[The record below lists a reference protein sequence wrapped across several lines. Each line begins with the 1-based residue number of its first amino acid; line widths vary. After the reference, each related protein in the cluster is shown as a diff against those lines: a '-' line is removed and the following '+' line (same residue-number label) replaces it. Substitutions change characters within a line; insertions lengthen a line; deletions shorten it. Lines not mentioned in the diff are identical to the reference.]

1 MNDRI
6 LGIDPGLQRT
16 GYAIIERRKRVGSL
30 LEGGVL
36 RSDSTLSLPE
46 RILEIASG
54 LREVIREFQP
64 SAMAVEQAIAHGR
77 NFRSSLI
84 VAQVRGAVLL
94 VAADE
99 RLPVLHIT
107 PTEVKRMLTGSGR
120 ATKTQVQSAVQH
132 ELQLPTLLEPHDIAD
147 ASAVALT
154 VMHRVKFAA

>member
-1 MNDRI
+1 MTDRI

-16 GYAIIERRKRVGSL
+16 GYAVIERRKRTGSL

-36 RSDSTLSLPE
+36 RSDPTRSLPE

-54 LREVIREFQP
+54 LREIIGEFQP
-64 SAMAVEQAIAHGR
+64 SAMAVEQAIVHGR
-77 NFRSSLI
+77 NFRSSLL

-94 VAADE
+94 VAADAQ
-99 RLPVLHIT
+99 LPVIHIA

-120 ATKTQVQSAVQH
+120 ATKAQVQSAVQN
-132 ELQLPTLLEPHDIAD
+132 ELRLLALLEPHDVAD